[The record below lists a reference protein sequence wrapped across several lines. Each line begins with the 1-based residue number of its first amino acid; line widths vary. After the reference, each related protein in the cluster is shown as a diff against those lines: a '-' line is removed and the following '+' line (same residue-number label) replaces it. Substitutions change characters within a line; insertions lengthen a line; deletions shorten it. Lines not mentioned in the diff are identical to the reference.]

1 MQFFFS
7 YTSQFSVLNQ
17 QLHKQ
22 IMILFTNK
30 TQVRRQERSRSTGE
44 PAASGHHP
52 PDQLGNIGG
61 HREGVAD

>member
-1 MQFFFS
+1 
-7 YTSQFSVLNQ
+7 
-17 QLHKQ
+17 
-22 IMILFTNK
+22 MILFTNK